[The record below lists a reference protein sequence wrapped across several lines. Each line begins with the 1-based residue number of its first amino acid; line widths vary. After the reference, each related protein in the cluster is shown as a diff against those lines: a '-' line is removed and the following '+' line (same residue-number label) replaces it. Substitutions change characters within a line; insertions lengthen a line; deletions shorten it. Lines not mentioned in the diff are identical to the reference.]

1 MKEKLYTIEVMD
13 AMKAGDECPCCYL
26 ERKLEQD
33 AVSFALGSS
42 YMEDDI
48 RAETDRTGFCR
59 KHTKMMYDYGNYLG
73 NAWILKTRMKYLRE
87 HFKETVEADGKKTG
101 SSKSALFGWMKKGSS
116 GSGTPS
122 EKESCYICQKI
133 DDTYE
138 RIRNTFVHLMKN
150 EPAFLEMLKES
161 KGFCLPHFYDILNS
175 CREKCRPEE
184 AQKMEELLCSLM
196 ERELAR
202 IQEDIDWFVEK
213 YDYRNKDADW
223 KNSKDAVPRTM
234 QKITGGYPA
243 DPVFKQK

>member
-13 AMKAGDECPCCYL
+13 AVKAGDECPCCYL

-33 AVSFALGSS
+33 AVSFALGAS

-73 NAWILKTRMKYLRE
+73 NAWILKTRMKYLRD
-87 HFKETVEADGKKTG
+87 HFKESVEQG
-101 SSKSALFGWMKKGSS
+101 SAKAAPAKNGLFGWVKKSS
-116 GSGTPS
+116 SSRETAN

-138 RIRNTFVHLMKN
+138 RIQNTFVHLMKT
-150 EPAFLEMLKES
+150 EPSFVELLQQS

-175 CREKCRPEE
+175 CREKMKPDE
-184 AQKMEELLCSLM
+184 AQKMEEMLYGLM

-213 YDYRNKDADW
+213 YDYRNQNADW

>member
-1 MKEKLYTIEVMD
+1 MKEKLNTSEVMD
-13 AMKAGDECPCCYL
+13 AVKAGDECPCCYL

-33 AVSFALGSS
+33 AISFTLGSS

-48 RAETDRTGFCR
+48 RADTDQTGFCR

-73 NAWILKTRMKYLRE
+73 NAWILKTRMKYLRD
-87 HFKETVEADGKKTG
+87 HFKESVEEGKTG
-101 SSKSALFGWMKKGSS
+101 TAPQKSALFGWMKKTSS
-116 GSGTPS
+116 ENRQG
-122 EKESCYICQKI
+122 KESCYVCRKI
-133 DDTYE
+133 DETYE
-138 RIRNTFVHLMKN
+138 RIQNTFVYLMRT
-150 EPAFLEMLKES
+150 EPEFISLLKDS
-161 KGFCLPHFYDILNS
+161 KGFCLPHFYDVLNT
-175 CREKCRPEE
+175 CRSRCKAEE

-196 ERELAR
+196 ERELSR

-213 YDYRNKDADW
+213 YDYRNQNADW

>member
-13 AMKAGDECPCCYL
+13 AVKAGDECPCCYL

-48 RAETDRTGFCR
+48 REETDRIGFCR

-73 NAWILKTRMKYLRE
+73 NAWILKTRMKYLRD
-87 HFKETVEADGKKTG
+87 HFKESVENGGFKAA
-101 SSKSALFGWMKKGSS
+101 SSKGALFGWMKKSS
-116 GSGTPS
+116 SRNEQTDKQ
-122 EKESCYICQKI
+122 EDCYICQKI
-133 DDTYE
+133 EDTYE
-138 RIRNTFVHLMKN
+138 RIRNTFVYLMKT
-150 EPAFLEMLKES
+150 EPSFAELLKES
-161 KGFCLPHFYDILNS
+161 KGFCLPHFYDVLDS
-175 CREKCRPEE
+175 CREKLKPEE
-184 AQKMEELLCSLM
+184 AQQMKEMLCGLM

-213 YDYRNKDADW
+213 YDYRNQNADW